1 MRAPPASPQA
11 EVLYDHR
18 NVVKF
23 RVAFSCPEWGAK
35 GGSSMARK
43 RKTLPK
49 DFQETLISAPLEEL
63 IAGFDVCEI
72 DARGGYTKS
81 TAIGFP
87 DCPDELILW
96 LVEQGLDV
104 DSRDSRGLTALA
116 KRAECAMQ
124 KYVDQIPL
132 LLSLGADIE
141 APDTRGH
148 SPYRNAVVLLKVS
161 AANLL
166 AERDAATSGDGWNS
180 GTLLESALQRVENSS
195 ITEAVGIARLL
206 VAQGAPITEK
216 MRNSIERIGQNFE
229 RYRDVFAADR
239 LDATQSALDELYAT
253 FDVAPAGRRVMHDG
267 TSAIVVEPG
276 SWEQQHK
283 ALWKLLVSGSGPA
296 GTEQGEV
303 IRITGKV
310 DDEMF
315 RNGGANWNA
324 DFRTMVDKVVSLL
337 GTRDELSPDAL
348 VEARAVA
355 REVRTGRGAKP
366 ELDRF
371 SELAV
376 EWVAQNPEPHAL
388 GDVSYAY

>member
-1 MRAPPASPQA
+1 
-11 EVLYDHR
+11 
-18 NVVKF
+18 
-23 RVAFSCPEWGAK
+23 
-35 GGSSMARK
+35 MARK

-49 DFQETLISAPLEEL
+49 EFGAMLTSAPLEEL
-63 IAGFDVCEI
+63 VAVFDHCEI

-81 TAIGFP
+81 TAIGFR
-87 DCPDELILW
+87 DCPDALIAW

-104 DSRDSRGLTALA
+104 DSRDSAGLTALA
-116 KRAECAMQ
+116 ERAGCAMQ

-141 APDTRGH
+141 APDTAGR
-148 SPYRNAVVLLKVS
+148 SPYRNAVVHLKVS
-161 AANLL
+161 AANML
-166 AERDAATSGDGWNS
+166 AERGAAVSGDSWNA
-180 GTLLESALQRVENSS
+180 GTLLETALQRVENNT
-195 ITEAVGIARLL
+195 ITQAIGIARLL
-206 VAQGAPITEK
+206 IAQGAPITEK

-239 LDATQSALDELYAT
+239 LDATQSALDELYAI
-253 FDVAPAGRRVMHDG
+253 FDVAPVGRRVMHDG

-296 GTEQGEV
+296 ATEQGEV

-337 GTRDELSPDAL
+337 GTRDELSPDVL
-348 VEARAVA
+348 VETRAVA
-355 REVRTGRGAKP
+355 REVRTGRGEQP

-376 EWVAQNPEPHAL
+376 EWVVQNPEPHAL